1 MMLTVA
7 RSIGSLSTR
16 APRGRVFPVEPAAW
30 LESVRTRGAAANY
43 QGMDGRAAE
52 VLSTHATAHPLSDG
66 ALERALRERREFV
79 ERAFDDIEPTIERL
93 AHEAIHERGY
103 GKAFEAIAS
112 RWGVDLR
119 ASASGGALPTFHW
132 ARPLPWGEVYAHC
145 VLATFAQLARE
156 LKSPAGLADV
166 DGEPAEVVVKRFG
179 FHAIDITPC
188 ADGRLAGLTEHI
200 LRIPPSVITARRSY
214 AGAMFDVDEAIAAFR
229 AVEVERLRQA
239 LANGAAPAS
248 TRFLKVGAYHFSG
261 SQPRHEGCA
270 AHGSDDHRAMR
281 ALLERLEALR
291 GAIESL
297 HDTRIAILL
306 VGVDTDDDSI
316 RVHVPDAQGMVSIER
331 YVSSADLRHVTRPL
345 PREAGKL
352 LIRDRVAACAG
363 TSVDDRATE
372 GMRWL
377 CGYLLKNNIGQIEAV
392 HQAFGGRYPD
402 LGHAERLIVAG
413 DPIDEVQLRNL
424 AFQTQFS
431 TLEEGARDIQVGIGL
446 LGHSHAARG
455 LAVPVLATAR
465 FDARLPG
472 ARERAAERALR
483 HAAAIGERH
492 ANASGPS
499 LVVRAAT
506 VDGEGRI
513 EFVTPASLRGLE
525 GSVNQGHHA

>member
-1 MMLTVA
+1 MFAAA
-7 RSIGSLSTR
+7 RSIGSLSAR
-16 APRGRVFPVEPAAW
+16 AQRGRVFPVEPAAW
-30 LESVRTRGAAANY
+30 LESVRTRGGVPAEPRL
-43 QGMDGRAAE
+43 DGRWAEGAAM
-52 VLSTHATAHPLSDG
+52 HPLADS
-66 ALERALRERREFV
+66 ALERTLTERRARV
-79 ERAFDDIEPTIERL
+79 ERAFADIEPAIERL
-93 AHEAIHERGY
+93 AHEAIHERGH

-112 RWGVDLR
+112 RWGVDLGS
-119 ASASGGALPTFHW
+119 SASGGELPAFHW

-166 DGEPAEVVVKRFG
+166 DGEPVEAVVQRFG

-239 LANGAAPAS
+239 LAAGGTPPD
-248 TRFLKVGAYHFSG
+248 TRFLKIGVYHVSG
-261 SQPRHEGCA
+261 SQSRHEGCA
-270 AHGSDDHRAMR
+270 AHGSDDHRAMT
-281 ALLERLEALR
+281 ALLERLEALK
-291 GAIESL
+291 GAIEAL
-297 HDTRIAILL
+297 HDTAIAILL

-316 RVHVPDAQGMVSIER
+316 RVHVPDAHGTISIDR
-331 YVSSADLRHVTRPL
+331 FVSSADLRHLTRAL
-345 PREAGKL
+345 PREAAKL

-363 TSVDDRATE
+363 TSADDRATE

-392 HQAFGGRYPD
+392 HHTFGGRYPD

-431 TLEEGARDIQVGIGL
+431 TLEEGARDIEVGLSL
-446 LGHSHAARG
+446 LGHTHAPRG

-472 ARERAAERALR
+472 ARERAAERARR
-483 HAAAIGERH
+483 HAAAIEARH
-492 ANASGPS
+492 ASLPARP

-513 EFVTPASLRGLE
+513 EFVTPPSLRGLE
-525 GSVNQGHHA
+525 GFVNQGHHA